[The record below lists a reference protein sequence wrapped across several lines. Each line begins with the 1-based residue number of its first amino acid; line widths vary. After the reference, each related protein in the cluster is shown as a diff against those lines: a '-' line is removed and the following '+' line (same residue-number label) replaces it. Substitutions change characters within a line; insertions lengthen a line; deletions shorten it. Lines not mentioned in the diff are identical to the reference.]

1 MKKNNKG
8 FTLIELLAV
17 IVVLAIIMVIAT
29 TQINGVIRK
38 NRVDSFLS
46 TYKIAMDAAKT
57 CAVQQTSGNDCVA
70 NVDYSTDDYVLEMT
84 SNDYEVYKIKLT
96 ATKTGEFGNIN
107 IGDYYTNDEIP
118 GELGTNDTRL
128 DDVSVSAADNNNG
141 PSLSA
146 EYSVVERTTT
156 ASGA

>member
-46 TYKIAMDAAKT
+46 TYKIAMNAAKT
-57 CAVQQTSGNDCVA
+57 CAVQQTSGDNCVA
-70 NVDYSTDDYVLEMT
+70 NVDYSTDEYNLTMVADETFTTYT
-84 SNDYEVYKIKLT
+84 ITLT
-96 ATKTGEFGNIN
+96 AVSDGEFSGIN
-107 IGDYYTNDEIP
+107 ISQYYNSKEAIAS
-118 GELGTNDTRL
+118 ELGTNTDKL
-128 DDVSVSAADNNNG
+128 SISSDSPSN
-141 PSLSA
+141 SLSA
-146 EYSVVERTTT
+146 IYTVN
-156 ASGA
+156 